1 MEYEKKTIDIP
12 EGYEIDIEETK
23 KQKGVVVLRKRL
35 RPTNYAELL
44 RVYKDKKSFSYS
56 AAFGEVVEGE
66 FEGFIGFG
74 EFEDK
79 ETAEAFA
86 ALWTL
91 LSYRK
96 AWIGNWEPD
105 WKDLDADKFVIVV
118 NKNEITNDTRF
129 FVSCPLSFPTE
140 EMRDDFY
147 ESFKHL
153 LEVAKPLL

>member
-1 MEYEKKTIDIP
+1 MEYDKKTINIP
-12 EGYEIDIEETK
+12 EGYEIDIKETK
-23 KQKGVVVLRKRL
+23 EQKGVVVLRKQL
-35 RPTNYAELL
+35 RPKNWAELL

-56 AAFGEVVEGE
+56 DAFGEVVEWE
-66 FEGFIGFG
+66 FKGFIGFG

-96 AWIGNWEPD
+96 AWIGDWKPD
-105 WKDLDADKFVIVV
+105 WTNSDAKFVIRI
-118 NKNEITNDTRF
+118 NNNNIEHGGYSF
-129 FVSCPLSFPTE
+129 YVSSAMSFPTE
-140 EMRDDFY
+140 EMRDDFC